1 MIKIGLDASNLR
13 AGGGVTHLAEL
24 LRAANPQTYGV
35 KQVIVWGGTAIL
47 GRLEE
52 RPWLRKIHEPLLD
65 QSLPYRLYWQRFVLD
80 RTLRREGCDVLFA
93 PGGSAGYG
101 FRPYVTMS
109 RNMLPFERR
118 ERARYGKSWMFL
130 KMILLQQS
138 QTRTFL
144 NADGIIF
151 LTQYARDVVMQEV
164 KHIQGKNNVIIPHGI
179 DKRFLLPPRVQKG
192 ISSYSVRQPFR
203 ILYVSIVD
211 MYKHQWH
218 VAEAVA
224 RLRQSGLNVTLK
236 LAGTAYPPALKR
248 LHKAIAHYDRQD
260 EFIHYVGAVDY
271 KSLPEVYH
279 NADLFIFASSC
290 ENMPNILLEAMASGL
305 PIACS
310 SRGPMPEILGT
321 AGGKYFD
328 PEKPEEI
335 AEILKK
341 LIDDKVLRERCAWS
355 AYTEAKGYSWEKCA
369 QGTFAF
375 IANAAKEKDKFDTRG
390 IVHV

>member
-1 MIKIGLDASNLR
+1 VIVGIDASNLR

-24 LRAANPQTYGV
+24 LQAADPQAYGF
-35 KQVIVWGGTAIL
+35 KQVIVWGGTATL
-47 GRLEE
+47 GLLEE
-52 RPWLRKIHEPLLD
+52 RPWLRKVHEPLLD
-65 QSLPYRLYWQRFVLD
+65 RSLPYRLYWQRFVLD
-80 RTLRREGCDVLFA
+80 CALRREGCDVLFA

-130 KMILLQQS
+130 KMILLRHS

-151 LTQYARDVVMQEV
+151 LTQYARDVIMQEV
-164 KHIQGKNNVIIPHGI
+164 KHLQGKNNVIIPHGI
-179 DKRFLLPPRVQKG
+179 DKRFLLSPRVQKSIG
-192 ISSYSVRQPFR
+192 SYSVRQPFR

-218 VAEAVA
+218 VVEAVA
-224 RLRQSGLNVTLK
+224 RLRKSGLNVTLQ
-236 LAGTAYPPALKR
+236 LVGDAYSPALKR
-248 LHKAIAHYDRQD
+248 LHQAMAHYDHQD
-260 EFIHYVGAVDY
+260 KFIHYVGAVDY

-279 NADLFIFASSC
+279 NADLFVFASSC

-310 SRGPMPEILGT
+310 SWGPMPEILGAT
-321 AGGKYFD
+321 REYFD

-335 AEILKK
+335 AETLQR
-341 LIDDKVLRERCAWS
+341 LIDNKELRECCARS
-355 AYTEAKGYSWEKCA
+355 AYTTAQSYSWEKCA
-369 QGTFAF
+369 QETFVFMADV
-375 IANAAKEKDKFDTRG
+375 AEENDEFDTRRIG
-390 IVHV
+390 HA